1 MYDIFRAVAFI
12 GIDLGHN
19 VLNPSSP
26 YVTHTF
32 FVIGFSLK
40 GYKTPPHSNEIS
52 DHLLK
57 V

>member
-26 YVTHTF
+26 YATHTF

-40 GYKTPPHSNEIS
+40 GYKAPPHSNEI
-52 DHLLK
+52 
-57 V
+57 